1 MNQNPME
8 LVQQFQQFKKMLVG
22 KDPQKMLNEVLSS
35 GKYTQEQVNQAKA
48 MAEQFKSL
56 LK

>member
-22 KDPQKMLNEVLSS
+22 KDPQKMLNEMLSS